1 MGRIIGGL
9 GEPLDEGPPLDDG
22 ESVSLQALPPTP
34 FERPRIVSPIA
45 TGVRAIDASMICGS
59 GQRLGIMSDSGV
71 GKSKLIGMIARN
83 ANADVS
89 VIARFRWWWP
99 RPD

>member
-1 MGRIIGGL
+1 
-9 GEPLDEGPPLDDG
+9 
-22 ESVSLQALPPTP
+22 
-34 FERPRIVSPIA
+34 
-45 TGVRAIDASMICGS
+45 
-59 GQRLGIMSDSGV
+59 MSDSGV